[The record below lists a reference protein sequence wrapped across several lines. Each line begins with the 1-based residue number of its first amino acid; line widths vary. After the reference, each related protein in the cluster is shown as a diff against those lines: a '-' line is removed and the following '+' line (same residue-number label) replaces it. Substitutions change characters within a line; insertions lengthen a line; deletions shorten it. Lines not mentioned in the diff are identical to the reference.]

1 MQGCLIVTGEN
12 LVVLVTT
19 ASIEEAKAIAQTVVE
34 ERLAA
39 CASIIDRVESI
50 FRWEGAVQSE
60 QESLLIIKTTSARF
74 QALQTRIK
82 AIHSYSVPEIIAVPI
97 QMAAESYLAWLN
109 RETQK

>member
-1 MQGCLIVTGEN
+1 MTAEN

-19 ASIEEAKAIAQTVVE
+19 ASVEEARAIAQTVVE

-39 CASIIDRVESI
+39 CASIVDRVQSI

-60 QESLLIIKTTSARF
+60 QESLLIIKTTAARF
-74 QALQTRIK
+74 SELEARIK
-82 AIHSYSVPEIIAVPI
+82 AVHSYCVPEIIAVPI
-97 QMAAESYLAWLN
+97 QMGAESYLTWLN

>member
-1 MQGCLIVTGEN
+1 MTGEN

-60 QESLLIIKTTSARF
+60 QESLLIIKTTAARF